1 MPPPSFLVML
11 HIEVRKH
18 GLDVAVLAA
27 KFPGE
32 LRRFVNNVGD
42 FAFTEMKIRAPF
54 KTGKMRSSVKKRVS
68 GLEVRIG
75 PTVPY
80 AIHVEEGTAPHD
92 IYPVNARALRFVVA
106 GQVVFAMH
114 VRHPGTKPQ
123 PFVRETLEET
133 RKIVPR
139 VWRSM
144 WQEIEVGV

>member
-1 MPPPSFLVML
+1 MIS
-11 HIEVRKH
+11 IEVRKR
-18 GLDVAVLAA
+18 GLDFTVLAA
-27 KFPGE
+27 KFPAE

-54 KTGKMRSSVKKRVS
+54 KSGKMRRSIRKTVL
-68 GLEVRIG
+68 GLEVKIG

-80 AIHVEEGTAPHD
+80 AVFVEEGTVAHD
-92 IYPVNARALRFVVA
+92 IYPVNARALRFEVA
-106 GQVVFAMH
+106 GKVVFAMH

-139 VWRSM
+139 FWRSM
-144 WQEIEVGV
+144 WQEIDVGV